1 MSDVFFST
9 TPSVQFSSAS
19 QLCPTL
25 DDPMDFSTPGFH
37 VHRQLLELAQTHVHR
52 VSDTIQLSH
61 PLLSFSSWLQS
72 FLASGS
78 FLKSQFF
85 ASGGQSIEALASA
98 WILLAWI
105 LFTLQWI
112 LGLISFRIDW
122 FDLLA
127 VQGTLKSLLQHH
139 NSKHQSL
146 AFSFL
151 YGPTLTSIHD
161 HWKNHSF
168 H

>member
-1 MSDVFFST
+1 MGLLGHISQ
-9 TPSVQFSSAS
+9 SVQSLSHVQKFVTSWTTAMDYARLPVHH
-19 QLCPTL
+19 QLP
-25 DDPMDFSTPGFH
+25 
-37 VHRQLLELAQTHVHR
+37 ELTQTHVHQ

-151 YGPTLTSIHD
+151 YGPTLTSIHE